1 MPDPQQMAGSGLSC
15 KGSWGSLDD
24 LHPSDIRNY
33 LSILD
38 TLKSNSIYEEYKA
51 PRIVMLGAPSSG
63 KAAVLRELT
72 HGLCDLRDGSGFD
85 REGKHVTTRFVTKYV
100 LSRSREE
107 STTVSLCGSP
117 PFWAQCGRHDKWP
130 RPKRVDDIE
139 QLDEAILSAK
149 RLLQEDNSA
158 SHNPSDAETSASVHE
173 LCIDIA
179 GPNLTPLTLVD
190 FPSILENHQ
199 QEGLAPR
206 NSPLVDTVDYMIKT
220 YLTAPESTLLA
231 VVSADEPLS
240 PQAEFVLS
248 QVRRYDDEG
257 HRTIGVVAK
266 PGGAP
271 ASASDNNEFLDLVCG
286 NGKHENGKYQLNH
299 PWHVLRT
306 YAPGEKP
313 VTSEEL
319 SSHFFQE
326 NPSWC
331 KVPGDQKG
339 VLSLRKRIR
348 AVGQIYLDQQIV
360 SQLYASI
367 QRTHSL
373 WMRILRIHQT
383 RVGLLEQGSQESQR
397 EALLGVAKTFKQ
409 LVQDGIS
416 NGKNSSQ
423 SVDMEKASNPG
434 HALWEALRLAREDF
448 KKDLKERGH
457 GFVVLDDQ
465 DRAVG
470 HDAGGHHKEQ
480 EGEEDD
486 NRGEVEDSAKPR
498 FSILSAP
505 RSDLPE
511 RLTKAELAQSCLE
524 ELLVSFPS
532 NPCSVLASVLM
543 RRLTQRWE
551 SLASRYI
558 EVVARNVQPFI
569 QSTLWQSCIQENWSG
584 QEKDHARKRV
594 AHVSPTYK
602 ALMDRFVKPF
612 LDARKDMV
620 YKQLVTLV
628 RQYEDGG
635 PFMDGLGVLGLGTPG
650 QGLGASMIGG
660 LKVNNSKAWLD
671 MFGGIL
677 DTVLSQ
683 YAILRDYFA
692 DAIIGQ
698 AELCLVCS
706 LPGIMPEDE
715 ISSLPLEEV
724 DRIAPLDERLQS
736 LESQVQLLSQEL
748 LKFPQ
753 DLVRDHLPEGIHK
766 ADDENKRKRQD
777 TQPKT
782 KEQPPRDRPA
792 KRVKILLPDPATS
805 SGPSISSDSGTSTF
819 DDSTSGQRGSSSFI
833 RSQAPSPSDGPSPTE
848 PSQTAGAATAP
859 GTDEEPTMPATPRI
873 PRLPTPTGTPPKPLL
888 QHPKSL
894 FSTRPTEG
902 LSDTDTAAH
911 RMIYGFGEGEYLP
924 DDAEKPIHEQYPEWP
939 PKFLN
944 NRSLHPITKNITQF
958 EYNIWRAI
966 KKLEAKKPRA
976 ISIGGWGKTRYVI
989 WKDGR
994 TTRKQ
999 VMGAEWEAKM
1009 AARGAKLAWP
1019 KGRPGS
1025 DEKKLD
1031 PQTAADLDA
1040 DTEVDTEEDT
1050 DEGTKEDTDEG
1061 TKEDTDEEG
1070 SEEEMEAYGDGRGKR
1085 GVEEVIEVSG
1095 GSVQPSKR
1103 KRL

>member
-24 LHPSDIRNY
+24 LRPSDIRNY

-38 TLKSNSIYEEYKA
+38 TLKSNGVYEEYKA
-51 PRIVMLGAPSSG
+51 PRIVILGSPSSG
-63 KAAVLRELT
+63 KTAVLRELT

-85 REGKHVTTRFVTKYV
+85 REGKHVTTRFATKYV

-220 YLTAPESTLLA
+220 YLTAPESMLLA

-240 PQAEFVLS
+240 LQAEFVLS
-248 QVRRYDDEG
+248 QERRYDEEE

-306 YAPGEKP
+306 HAPGEKP

-319 SSHFFQE
+319 RSHFFQE

-383 RVGLLEQGSQESQR
+383 RVGLLEQGSQESRR

-423 SVDMEKASNPG
+423 FVDMEKASNPG
-434 HALWEALRLAREDF
+434 HALWEALRLAQEDF

-465 DRAVG
+465 DRASRT
-470 HDAGGHHKEQ
+470 AP
-480 EGEEDD
+480 
-486 NRGEVEDSAKPR
+486 NPA

-511 RLTKAELAQSCLE
+511 RLTKAELVQSCLE
-524 ELLVSFPS
+524 ERLVSFPS

-551 SLASRYI
+551 SSASRYI

-569 QSTLWQSCIQENWSG
+569 QITLWQSCIQENWSG
-584 QEKDHARKRV
+584 QEKDHAKKRV

-620 YKQLVTLV
+620 YKQLVTQV

-635 PFMDGLGVLGLGTPG
+635 PFVDGLGVLGL
-650 QGLGASMIGG
+650 
-660 LKVNNSKAWLD
+660 VWLD

-698 AELCLVCS
+698 AELYLVCS

-753 DLVRDHLPEGIHK
+753 DLVRDPLPEGIHK

-777 TQPKT
+777 TQPESNEVTPSASILAAKT
-782 KEQPPRDRPA
+782 KEQPPHDRPA
-792 KRVKILLPDPATS
+792 KRVKILLTR
-805 SGPSISSDSGTSTF
+805 SGDLLR
-819 DDSTSGQRGSSSFI
+819 TSGQRGSSSFI

-848 PSQTAGAATAP
+848 PSQTAGATTAP

-924 DDAEKPIHEQYPEWP
+924 DDAEKPIHEQYPDWP

-944 NRSLHPITKNITQF
+944 NRRLHPITKNITQF

-966 KKLEAKKPRA
+966 KKLEAKKRGAKKPRA
-976 ISIGGWGKTRYVI
+976 ISIGGG
-989 WKDGR
+989 
-994 TTRKQ
+994 
-999 VMGAEWEAKM
+999 
-1009 AARGAKLAWP
+1009 
-1019 KGRPGS
+1019 
-1025 DEKKLD
+1025 
-1031 PQTAADLDA
+1031 
-1040 DTEVDTEEDT
+1040 
-1050 DEGTKEDTDEG
+1050 
-1061 TKEDTDEEG
+1061 
-1070 SEEEMEAYGDGRGKR
+1070 GD
-1085 GVEEVIEVSG
+1085 
-1095 GSVQPSKR
+1095 
-1103 KRL
+1103 